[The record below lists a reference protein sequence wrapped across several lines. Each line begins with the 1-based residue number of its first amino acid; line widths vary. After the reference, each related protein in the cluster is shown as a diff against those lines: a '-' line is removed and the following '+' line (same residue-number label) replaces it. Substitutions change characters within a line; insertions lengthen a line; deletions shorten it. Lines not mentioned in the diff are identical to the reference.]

1 MCKKIPNFAKLF
13 KDIVIIRKLMA
24 VYLEDV
30 SRTFGEYLLIPGLT
44 TKQCVPTNVSLKTPL
59 VKHKAGEKSAI
70 ELNIPFVSAI
80 MQSVSGPELAIELA
94 RNGGLSFIFGSQT
107 IENQAEMVRKVKK
120 FKAGFVISD
129 SNLTP
134 DKFDG
139 LRIATSYPNIVA
151 RDIAKMG
158 IKATLVKL
166 DGAVEISIRLGVAD
180 AIADVVESGRT
191 LVEAGLKTVGDILL
205 ESEAVLI
212 ARNKDVLNNHKIEL
226 MLARLRG
233 ILVAREYAMVE
244 YDVPQNLLEA
254 ACAVTPGLES
264 PTVSP
269 LNKPGW
275 VAVVAMIKRKEANQI
290 MDQLYEIGARGIIV
304 TDIRT
309 CRL

>member
-1 MCKKIPNFAKLF
+1 
-13 KDIVIIRKLMA
+13 MA
-24 VYLEDV
+24 
-30 SRTFGEYLLIPGLT
+30 
-44 TKQCVPTNVSLKTPL
+44 
-59 VKHKAGEKSAI
+59 
-70 ELNIPFVSAI
+70 
-80 MQSVSGPELAIELA
+80 
-94 RNGGLSFIFGSQT
+94 
-107 IENQAEMVRKVKK
+107 
-120 FKAGFVISD
+120 
-129 SNLTP
+129 
-134 DKFDG
+134 
-139 LRIATSYPNIVA
+139 
-151 RDIAKMG
+151 

-264 PTVSP
+264 PAVSP

>member
-1 MCKKIPNFAKLF
+1 MLQVAIPNKGALAEDAVQLLKEAGYKCSRYGRELVVTDAANEIDFVFLRPR
-13 KDIVIIRKLMA
+13 DIALYVGNGIIDVGITGRDLMIDSMA
-24 VYLEDV
+24 DV
-30 SRTFGEYLLIPGLT
+30 
-44 TKQCVPTNVSLKTPL
+44 
-59 VKHKAGEKSAI
+59 I
-70 ELNIPFVSAI
+70 ELLPLN
-80 MQSVSGPELAIELA
+80 
-94 RNGGLSFIFGSQT
+94 FGHS
-107 IENQAEMVRKVKK
+107 K
-120 FKAGFVISD
+120 FRYAVPKD

-134 DKFDG
+134 EKFNG

-151 RDIAKMG
+151 KDIAKMG
-158 IKATLVKL
+158 IKASLVKL

-191 LVEAGLKTVGDILL
+191 LVEAGLKTVGNTLL

-244 YDVPQNLLEA
+244 YDVPQNLLET

-269 LNKPGW
+269 LNKAGW

-290 MDQLYEIGARGIIV
+290 MDKLYEIGARGIIV